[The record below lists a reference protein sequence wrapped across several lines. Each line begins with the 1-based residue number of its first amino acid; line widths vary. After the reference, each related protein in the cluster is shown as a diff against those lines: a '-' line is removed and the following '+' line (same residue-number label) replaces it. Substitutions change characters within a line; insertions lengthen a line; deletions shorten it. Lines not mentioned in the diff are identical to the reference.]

1 MKADAGLRRDV
12 YEGNGRLALRNW
24 RRRFLHG
31 VRAAVSFACAL
42 ISLRRRRLLSEKQF
56 VTNWRCGVNEHAE
69 DQQCSVNTFH
79 DLIINLF
86 CAEKFIRHVYLKVNR
101 AVNSSAKLLRL
112 RRENPIRFF
121 QCFLRPHVVPN
132 ARHKPSIERGA
143 FVHPFDETSRLIRV
157 VSFSD
162 ILLYER

>member
-24 RRRFLHG
+24 RRRFLHS

-42 ISLRRRRLLSEKQF
+42 ISLRRRLLSEKQF
-56 VTNWRCGVNEHAE
+56 VTNQRRGVNEHAE

-79 DLIINLF
+79 NLIINLF
-86 CAEKFIRHVYLKVNR
+86 CAEKFIRHVYPKVNR

-121 QCFLRPHVVPN
+121 QRFLRPHVVPD
-132 ARHKPSIERGA
+132 ARHTPSIERRA
-143 FVHPFDETSRLIRV
+143 FVHPLDEASRLIRV
-157 VSFSD
+157 VSLRH